1 MNVFIELVDCS
12 TGEIYYNKSINYAF
26 NLGMPNDV
34 GKARLNEVIDSAL
47 RGARLKR
54 TPLQLRLCFSEAQ
67 DSIDLP
73 FNDIN
78 ELKTPYEIKPF

>member
-34 GKARLNEVIDSAL
+34 GKAKLNEVIDSAF
-47 RGARLKR
+47 AW
-54 TPLQLRLCFSEAQ
+54 CS
-67 DSIDLP
+67 S
-73 FNDIN
+73 
-78 ELKTPYEIKPF
+78 